1 MWRNTVTGSEISP
14 SKASWA
20 PSVVS
25 RITWRWPRTRSSL
38 CDPEQA
44 LEYVERSGVDIFAPA
59 IGTAHGLY
67 RTDTPHIDFDR
78 LDKISG
84 LINGRGIRTPLVIH
98 GGTGLRA
105 DVVKR
110 LVASGGAKFNVS
122 TDLKM
127 TLIDTTFNYISEHRE
142 EYNPGRID
150 MAIRKAVV
158 AKIEHWID
166 LLGSAGK
173 A

>member
-1 MWRNTVTGSEISP
+1 
-14 SKASWA
+14 
-20 PSVVS
+20 
-25 RITWRWPRTRSSL
+25 
-38 CDPEQA
+38 
-44 LEYVERSGVDIFAPA
+44 
-59 IGTAHGLY
+59 
-67 RTDTPHIDFDR
+67 
-78 LDKISG
+78 
-84 LINGRGIRTPLVIH
+84 
-98 GGTGLRA
+98 
-105 DVVKR
+105 
-110 LVASGGAKFNVS
+110 
-122 TDLKM
+122 M